1 MAWCMPPSNIRRSLE
16 ARSVDDSEA
25 LKVAGVRQTVPIDP
39 FKPPPA
45 FRPLGGIAVIADNTW
60 AAFQGRKK
68 LKIEWDNGPNAS
80 YDSEKYKKELQSTAR
95 KPGKIVRNQGD
106 AESAFAKGGRVFEA
120 DYYVPLLAHASMEPM
135 VATAEFKDG
144 KVTAWAPTQN
154 PQAAQAIIAQELGIE
169 KRDVICN
176 VTLLGGGFGSKS
188 KPDYVA
194 EAAVLSK
201 KVGRPVKRRRIRWRG
216 AVTSPAATRPNERW
230 SMDFVSDCVATG
242 RVIRML
248 TIVDGCTRECP
259 AIEVDTSLGGL
270 RVRRVL
276 DRIASERGLPE
287 AIVLDNGPE
296 FRSRA
301 LGAWSEE
308 RGVRL
313 EFIQPGKP
321 VQNAYVESF
330 NGRLRDECL
339 NANWFTS
346 LSDARRKIE
355 AWRQDYNQQRPHSS
369 LDYVPPA
376 EFARTRA
383 EMRA

>member
-1 MAWCMPPSNIRRSLE
+1 MSERHACRLVGLARSTNRYRARKGERDAALRTRLKELAAKRMRFGYRRLTAMLLREGMPVNHKRVYRLYREERLVMRIRR
-16 ARSVDDSEA
+16 
-25 LKVAGVRQTVPIDP
+25 
-39 FKPPPA
+39 
-45 FRPLGGIAVIADNTW
+45 
-60 AAFQGRKK
+60 
-68 LKIEWDNGPNAS
+68 
-80 YDSEKYKKELQSTAR
+80 
-95 KPGKIVRNQGD
+95 
-106 AESAFAKGGRVFEA
+106 
-120 DYYVPLLAHASMEPM
+120 
-135 VATAEFKDG
+135 
-144 KVTAWAPTQN
+144 
-154 PQAAQAIIAQELGIE
+154 
-169 KRDVICN
+169 
-176 VTLLGGGFGSKS
+176 
-188 KPDYVA
+188 
-194 EAAVLSK
+194 
-201 KVGRPVKRRRIRWRG
+201 RRRIRWSG
-216 AVTSPAATRPNERW
+216 IATNPAASRANERW
-230 SMDFVSDCVATG
+230 SMDFVSDCVSSG
-242 RVIRML
+242 KVVRML
-248 TIVDGCTRECP
+248 TIIDDCTRECP

-296 FRSRA
+296 FRGRA
-301 LGAWSEE
+301 LAAWSEE

-321 VQNAYVESF
+321 VQNAYAESF

-376 EFARTRA
+376 EFAKTQA